1 MKLTVADAMVRENI
15 TEYGHAEVFVL
26 KNLLTYGAVCFIGQ
40 DGRTYVPIHT
50 DAVVMRYG
58 RMDIF

>member
-26 KNLLTYGAVCFIGQ
+26 KNLLTYGAVPFVGQ
-40 DGRTYVPIHT
+40 DGCTCVPVHT
-50 DAVVMRYG
+50 DAVVMRHG
-58 RMDIF
+58 RMDKF